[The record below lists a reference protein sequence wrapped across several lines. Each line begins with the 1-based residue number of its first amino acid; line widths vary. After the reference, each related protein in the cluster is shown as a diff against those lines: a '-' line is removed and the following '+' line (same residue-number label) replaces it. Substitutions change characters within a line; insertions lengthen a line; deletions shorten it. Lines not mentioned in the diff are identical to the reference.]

1 MASARVEH
9 MLDEIAQLSREEQ
22 AELLRDLPHV
32 LHDEDAE
39 RKDRILG
46 GLQLAAVQQAIELRE
61 RIRQRLASAAQSSGY
76 INDDLDTI
84 REERLG
90 ELMDDAANAPQ
101 DAGQ

>member
-9 MLDEIAQLSREEQ
+9 MLDEIARLSREEQ

-32 LHDEDAE
+32 LHDEEAGG
-39 RKDRILG
+39 KGRIQG
-46 GLQLAAVQQAIELRE
+46 GFQLAAVQQALELRE

-101 DAGQ
+101 DTEQ